1 MPQSIPNAA
10 QPAGRLFANR
20 SSADRP
26 TARFSL
32 ALRPFLTRL
41 SLVSRSTFTDSFPLA
56 VAHRSAKYF
65 RITCVDDFHFR
76 SKYIPA
82 ARARGTSYAF
92 ENKIESRKLLQNQ
105 MHGPRSK
112 KRGPMESNTCTPS
125 GVGGAGG
132 WGGSSRIT
140 FVRWQERERVALR
153 AILTRVSNIAQFG
166 RGMAGRLLFEAK
178 AHTAFPS
185 QQQFPKEGPAV
196 LEAPGPIFIS
206 ASSSPAASGQ
216 RSAFRNG
223 AALTATRSGQAFVAL
238 LLRMTSK
245 NKHRSLDRA
254 PPQSPWRISLGKGGT
269 AVCADERAPREL
281 RSFFRG
287 RNSEGGNSER
297 KRDALKA
304 ATLVGILLI
313 VVGVI
318 GFAVGGVSFT
328 HRKKDV
334 DMGPVQISHNKTETV
349 PISPIL
355 STVALIGGIGLV
367 VVGARS

>member
-1 MPQSIPNAA
+1 MPQSMLNAA
-10 QPAGRLFANR
+10 RKEGRLFANR

-26 TARFSL
+26 IACFFLVVRSL
-32 ALRPFLTRL
+32 LARL
-41 SLVSRSTFTDSFPLA
+41 SLVTHSPFTHSFPLA

-82 ARARGTSYAF
+82 AHARGTSYAF
-92 ENKIESRKLLQNQ
+92 ENKIESRNLLQNQ

-125 GVGGAGG
+125 GVGGGG
-132 WGGSSRIT
+132 GVGGSSRIT
-140 FVRWQERERVALR
+140 FVRWPERERVALR
-153 AILTRVSNIAQFG
+153 AILTRVSNIAQSG
-166 RGMAGRLLFEAK
+166 RRTAGRLLFEAK
-178 AHTAFPS
+178 AHNSVPFTTAT
-185 QQQFPKEGPAV
+185 PKEGPAV
-196 LEAPGPIFIS
+196 LEAPGPIF
-206 ASSSPAASGQ
+206 
-216 RSAFRNG
+216 
-223 AALTATRSGQAFVAL
+223 
-238 LLRMTSK
+238 M
-245 NKHRSLDRA
+245 
-254 PPQSPWRISLGKGGT
+254 GGYG
-269 AVCADERAPREL
+269 P
-281 RSFFRG
+281 
-287 RNSEGGNSER
+287 SER
-297 KRDALKA
+297 KRNALKA

-313 VVGVI
+313 VVGII